1 MRIIVQFLCSLSM
14 IIIPISSFVYA
25 QDTVGQDNIPPI
37 ITINAPQENAKVF
50 RKVLVSGIVSD
61 NVSIHR
67 VLINDEEIS
76 ISSKKSVLFSHEVH
90 LPNVGQNTI
99 VITAYDLAGN
109 KSTQEVKIISRIE
122 AHVAV
127 ADFATENVSQIEA
140 IFASDVIRRSIVN
153 SRVFKV
159 VDKQNMEMILKEH
172 AFQQMGCTTDDCAIK
187 IGNILNAQYMF
198 VGKLTSINEIYYL
211 LVKMIDV
218 ETGEIIMDE
227 SEECT
232 SHSPKELEKTADQ
245 IVNRIIDKLIGNAK
259 LTQQAGYLSSVPQS
273 QEPCIMQLS
282 DNKIVINK
290 GSHDRVKER
299 DIYEIYEDG
308 KLIGLLQIGGEIY
321 PEKAVGRITWQ
332 EKNKSIKTGLP
343 IVYIGKRKI
352 AGIGFMLGGHDD
364 VFGANLYLDY
374 VNSKSNWGFQYGFGG
389 YGLDKYESEYDGY
402 NYSSKSIDISYASP
416 CLIKYHINYD
426 RSASAYI
433 GFGVSK
439 AAYEYSSYRYSDHS
453 MDTDKRLV

>member
-1 MRIIVQFLCSLSM
+1 MRIIVQFICSLSM
-14 IIIPISSFVYA
+14 IILPVSSLVYA
-25 QDTVGQDNIPPI
+25 QDNVGQDNIPPT

-50 RKVLVSGIVSD
+50 RKVLVSGMVSD
-61 NVSIHR
+61 NISVHR
-67 VLINDEEIS
+67 VLINDEEIGV
-76 ISSKKSVLFSHEVH
+76 SSGKSVLFSHEVH

-109 KSTQEVKIISRIE
+109 KSTQGVKIISRIE

-172 AFQQMGCTTDDCAIK
+172 AFQQIGCTSEDCAIK
-187 IGNILNAQYMF
+187 IGNILNTQYIF
-198 VGKLTSINEIYYL
+198 VGKLNSINEIYYL
-211 LVKMIDV
+211 WVKMIDV

-227 SEECT
+227 SEECA
-232 SHSPKELEKTADQ
+232 SRSPKELEKTADR
-245 IVNRIIDKLIGNAK
+245 IVSRIIDKLIGNTK
-259 LTQQAGYLSSVPQS
+259 LTQQAGYLSPVPQS

-282 DNKIVINK
+282 GNKIVINK
-290 GSHDRVKER
+290 GRHNRVKER

-308 KLIGLLQIGGEIY
+308 NLIGLLQIGGEIY

-332 EKNKSIKTGLP
+332 RKDKSIKTGLP
-343 IVYIGKRKI
+343 IVYIGRRKI
-352 AGIGFMLGGHDD
+352 AGIGLMLGGHDD
-364 VFGANLYLDY
+364 VFGGSLYLDY

-389 YGLDKYESEYDGY
+389 YGWDRYESKYDGY
-402 NYSSKSIDISYASP
+402 NSSSKSI
-416 CLIKYHINYD
+416 
-426 RSASAYI
+426 YI
-433 GFGVSK
+433 YGI
-439 AAYEYSSYRYSDHS
+439 RH
-453 MDTDKRLV
+453 RI